1 MRFLTNSGLGLAL
14 GLVPA
19 ALAGQ
24 QAPRQAAPQQ
34 PPLVRAADQ
43 GRITGSDKAPLWL
56 LVVSDFQCPYCKQW
70 HDESWEAIRREFVVT
85 GKIRVA
91 YVNYPLGQH
100 PNARPTAITA
110 MCAGAQGKF
119 WPVADR
125 IFETQAAWKD
135 LKDPTAFL
143 DGIARGAGL
152 DAAQMKA
159 CRASNDIG
167 ALIDGDQLRMNRAGT
182 QSTPTFFIGRIK
194 LEGAQPVA
202 AFRRAIEAELAAA
215 RR

>member
-1 MRFLTNSGLGLAL
+1 MRILTTTSLSLAL
-14 GLVPA
+14 SLLPN
-19 ALAGQ
+19 ALA
-24 QAPRQAAPQQ
+24 AQAAAPPQS
-34 PPLVRAADQ
+34 PLQRAADQ
-43 GRITGSDKAPLWL
+43 GRITGSEKAPLWL

-70 HDESWEAIRREFVVT
+70 HDESWEAIRREYVVT

-100 PNARPTAITA
+100 ANARPTAVTA

-125 IFETQAAWKD
+125 IFATQASWKD
-135 LKDPTAFL
+135 LKDPAAFL
-143 DGIARGAGL
+143 DGIARAAGL
-152 DAAQMKA
+152 DAAQLQA
-159 CRASNDIG
+159 CRASRDIG
-167 ALIDGDQLRMNRAGT
+167 ALIDADQLRMNRAGT
-182 QSTPTFFIGRIK
+182 QSTPTFFIGRVK